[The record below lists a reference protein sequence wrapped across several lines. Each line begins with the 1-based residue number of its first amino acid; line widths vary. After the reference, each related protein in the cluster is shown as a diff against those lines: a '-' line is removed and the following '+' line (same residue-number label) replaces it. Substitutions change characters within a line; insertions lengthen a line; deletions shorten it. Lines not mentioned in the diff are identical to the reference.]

1 MNPDAPP
8 ASQGSRGH
16 SATGGGGPQDSAAGA
31 GHDGGDS
38 APKPNSAAGATA
50 ASVAPTMTEPAIE
63 APSSQTQSVAA
74 TPEIVTKVEMT
85 TATSAAT
92 TGDGDGNGDV
102 LEVVMGHP
110 GL

>member
-1 MNPDAPP
+1 MTV
-8 ASQGSRGH
+8 
-16 SATGGGGPQDSAAGA
+16 ATWLPSLTQQRVRRLLVS
-31 GHDGGDS
+31 
-38 APKPNSAAGATA
+38 
-50 ASVAPTMTEPAIE
+50 PTE

-85 TATSAAT
+85 TATSAAM